1 MMCPDEPKNLSASAV
16 TFFFLPRQKQ
26 KSTRMES
33 TLPISK
39 TAGGLS
45 LIAAPL
51 VFAASTFFW
60 KEGQYGVTGG
70 TLINLS
76 QVPWIIAFIVL
87 FDKLKMEMPRYAT
100 VGLIIAIYGCLSG
113 EAFQIPHK
121 TYLETLSHYS
131 LSANLLLFW
140 PGPLFPLSL
149 LVLGIVLIR
158 RKKIEVW
165 LGILLCLGAIAFPL
179 SRIPRVESIAHAVD
193 ILLAIPL
200 VVIGYKE
207 LITPKLENFPSHSI
221 GH

>member
-1 MMCPDEPKNLSASAV
+1 MA
-16 TFFFLPRQKQ
+16 
-26 KSTRMES
+26 S
-33 TLPISK
+33 TLPLPK

-51 VFAASTFFW
+51 LFAASTFFW

-76 QVPWIIAFIVL
+76 QVPWIIAFSVL
-87 FDKLKMEMPRYAT
+87 FGKLKMEMPRYAT
-100 VGLIIAIYGCLSG
+100 VGLIVAIYGCLSGANFGFVGVYG

-158 RKKIEVW
+158 QKKVEVW

-179 SRIPRVESIAHAVD
+179 SRIPRIESIAHAVD
-193 ILLAIPL
+193 VLLAIPL

-207 LITPKLENFPSHSI
+207 LITSKLENLPSHSI
-221 GH
+221 GQ

>member
-1 MMCPDEPKNLSASAV
+1 
-16 TFFFLPRQKQ
+16 
-26 KSTRMES
+26 MES
-33 TLPISK
+33 ALPISK

-100 VGLIIAIYGCLSG
+100 VGLIVAIYGCLSGANFGFVGVYG

-121 TYLETLSHYS
+121 PIWKPCRIIRLTQTYCCSGPGLCSP
-131 LSANLLLFW
+131 SACWSWGSF
-140 PGPLFPLSL
+140 
-149 LVLGIVLIR
+149 
-158 RKKIEVW
+158 
-165 LGILLCLGAIAFPL
+165 
-179 SRIPRVESIAHAVD
+179 
-193 ILLAIPL
+193 
-200 VVIGYKE
+200 
-207 LITPKLENFPSHSI
+207 
-221 GH
+221 

>member
-1 MMCPDEPKNLSASAV
+1 
-16 TFFFLPRQKQ
+16 
-26 KSTRMES
+26 MES

-39 TAGGLS
+39 TTGGLS

-51 VFAASTFFW
+51 VFATSTFFW

-76 QVPWIIAFIVL
+76 QVPWIISFIVL
-87 FDKLKMEMPRYAT
+87 FDKLKMEVPRYAT

-113 EAFQIPHK
+113 ANFGFVGVFGEAFQIPHK
-121 TYLETLSHYS
+121 TYLETFLHYP

-158 RKKIEVW
+158 RKKVDLW

-179 SRIPRVESIAHAVD
+179 SRIPRIESVAHAVD

-200 VVIGYKE
+200 VIIGYKE
-207 LITPKLENFPSHSI
+207 LVTSKLESLSL
-221 GH
+221 

>member
-1 MMCPDEPKNLSASAV
+1 
-16 TFFFLPRQKQ
+16 
-26 KSTRMES
+26 MES
-33 TLPISK
+33 GLPISK

-100 VGLIIAIYGCLSG
+100 VGLIVAIYGCLSGANFGFVGVYG

-158 RKKIEVW
+158 QKKVEVW
-165 LGILLCLGAIAFPL
+165 LGALLCLGAIAFPL
-179 SRIPRVESIAHAVD
+179 SRIPRIESIAHAVD
-193 ILLAIPL
+193 ILLALPL
-200 VVIGYKE
+200 VVMGYKE
-207 LITPKLENFPSHSI
+207 LITPKVENRPSHSI
-221 GH
+221 DQ

>member
-1 MMCPDEPKNLSASAV
+1 MDN
-16 TFFFLPRQKQ
+16 
-26 KSTRMES
+26 

-60 KEGQYGVTGG
+60 KEGQYGVDGG

-100 VGLIIAIYGCLSG
+100 VGLIVAIYGCLSGANFGFVGVYG

-121 TYLETLSHYS
+121 TYLETFLHYP

-158 RKKIEVW
+158 RKKIPVW
-165 LGILLCLGAIAFPL
+165 LGVLLCLGAIAFPL
-179 SRIPRVESIAHAVD
+179 SRISRIESIAHAVD
-193 ILLAIPL
+193 VLLAIPL
-200 VVIGYKE
+200 VVAGYKE
-207 LITPKLENFPSHSI
+207 LAHSKLESPAIPTSR
-221 GH
+221 

>member
-1 MMCPDEPKNLSASAV
+1 
-16 TFFFLPRQKQ
+16 
-26 KSTRMES
+26 MES

-100 VGLIIAIYGCLSG
+100 VGLVIAIYGCLSGANFGFVGVYG

-121 TYLETLSHYS
+121 TYLDTFLHYP

-149 LVLGIVLIR
+149 LVLGILLIR
-158 RKKIEVW
+158 RKKVDLW

-179 SRIPRVESIAHAVD
+179 SRIPRIENIAHAVD
-193 ILLAIPL
+193 IVLAIPL
-200 VVIGYKE
+200 VIIGYKE
-207 LITPKLENFPSHSI
+207 LVTSKLESLPLP
-221 GH
+221 

>member
-1 MMCPDEPKNLSASAV
+1 
-16 TFFFLPRQKQ
+16 
-26 KSTRMES
+26 MES
-33 TLPISK
+33 ALPISK

-76 QVPWIIAFIVL
+76 QVPWIVAFIVL
-87 FDKLKMEMPRYAT
+87 FDKIKMEMPRYAT
-100 VGLIIAIYGCLSG
+100 VGLIVAIYGCLSGANFGFDGVYG

-121 TYLETLSHYS
+121 TYLETLAHYS

-140 PGPLFPLSL
+140 SGPLFPLSL

-158 RKKIEVW
+158 LKKVEVW
-165 LGILLCLGAIAFPL
+165 LGALLCLGAIAFPL
-179 SRIPRVESIAHAVD
+179 SRIPRIESIAHAVD
-193 ILLAIPL
+193 ILLALPL
-200 VVIGYKE
+200 IVMGCKE
-207 LITPKLENFPSHSI
+207 LMTPKLENFPSHSI

>member
-1 MMCPDEPKNLSASAV
+1 
-16 TFFFLPRQKQ
+16 
-26 KSTRMES
+26 MES

-113 EAFQIPHK
+113 ANFGFVGVYGEAFQIPHK
-121 TYLETLSHYS
+121 TYLDTFLHYP

-149 LVLGIVLIR
+149 LVLAIVLIR
-158 RKKIEVW
+158 WKKVDLW

-179 SRIPRVESIAHAVD
+179 SRIPRMESIAHGVD

-200 VVIGYKE
+200 VIIGYKE
-207 LITPKLENFPSHSI
+207 LVTS
-221 GH
+221 

>member
-1 MMCPDEPKNLSASAV
+1 
-16 TFFFLPRQKQ
+16 
-26 KSTRMES
+26 MET
-33 TLPISK
+33 TLPLSK

-76 QVPWIIAFIVL
+76 QVPWIISFIVL
-87 FDKLKMEMPRYAT
+87 FDKLKLEMPRYAS
-100 VGLIIAIYGCLSG
+100 VGLIVAIYGCLSGANFGFVGVYG

-121 TYLETLSHYS
+121 TYLETFLHYP

-158 RKKIEVW
+158 RKKVDLW

-179 SRIPRVESIAHAVD
+179 SRIPRMESIAHAVD
-193 ILLAIPL
+193 FLLAIPL
-200 VVIGYKE
+200 VIIGYKE
-207 LITPKLENFPSHSI
+207 LVTSRWENLPPAI
-221 GH
+221 D